1 MGWIGRINDGV
12 ANSRVGH
19 WFQLEG
25 SGHPRERPG
34 SRFTTEIRAGI
45 ISFFAMAYIL
55 AVNSSIV
62 ADSGGTCV
70 CDSTPDDP
78 ICAANSDYLLCK
90 NEVKRDLVTATAA
103 ISALATFFLG
113 ALANMPVGISCGM
126 GLNAYL
132 AYDVVGFH
140 GSGSVPYE
148 VAMTAIFVEGL
159 IFFGLTILGLRQWL
173 ARAIPRSIKL
183 ATGAVST
190 PVELAGCSPADKL
203 EDGTCPGS
211 HKMQNPTLWLAIFC
225 GGMLTVVLTM
235 FRVKGAILIGIILVS
250 ICSWPRGTSITAF
263 PDTPVGDDSF
273 HFFKKVVDF
282 HPVTRILAV
291 QKWDISAYSGQ
302 FGRALITFLYVDI
315 LDCTG
320 TLYSMARFSNLIDEK
335 TQDFEGS
342 ATAYLVDSI
351 SITIGAVFGTSP
363 VTAFIESGAGIGEGG
378 RTGITAMMT
387 GFCFFVSL
395 FFAPIFAS
403 IPSWATG
410 CVLILIGSM
419 MMQAVVNI
427 NWRYMGDAIPAF
439 LTIAIMPFT
448 FSIADGLI
456 AGICSYIVIQV
467 LVWTVETASM
477 GKLTATNKKNK
488 DPWSWRIP
496 GGILP
501 GWLTRLFQGKK
512 DFWRPYADETID
524 GNPGEPL
531 PHVCPDG
538 SLHNA
543 LASLIDQEWCDK
555 ETDKHIPCSSVFKT
569 AQALSFQARKTSYE
583 SLDGTKIRLLRL
595 HKGRFGDCLHGDFE
609 TVSLQ
614 DGKKNATPYEAV
626 SYTWAKGNG
635 KREKDHAVFI
645 GKRWESLPITENCY
659 DALQNWD
666 TRNCNASDPRDKI
679 FALLGLWK
687 KAVEPDYTLSP
698 QAMYTGLAS
707 TLVTDE
713 SWEVVAQ
720 LLDMATH
727 GHSTPGLPSW
737 VPDWSQKSQRSYR
750 PEWEMSLPPR
760 LFPKLRSNDDGRFRV
775 HGQTG
780 SLCILAD
787 EIDIM
792 APYLSREFRP
802 ATDGMVTVEAG
813 CSEVSLAPDI
823 LRICEPTDSIFRLS
837 QDKFRLILR
846 KKAEPNVYR
855 SVGWLFESRRN

>member
-1 MGWIGRINDGV
+1 MGWISRINDGV

-78 ICAANSDYLLCK
+78 ICAANSEYLLCK

-132 AYDVVGFH
+132 AYDLATGAGIGLFLTLI
-140 GSGSVPYE
+140 GLTYSEG
-148 VAMTAIFVEGL
+148 IGL
-159 IFFGLTILGLRQWL
+159 I
-173 ARAIPRSIKL
+173 
-183 ATGAVST
+183 TGAVST

-225 GGMLTVVLTM
+225 GGILTVVLTM

-263 PDTPVGDDSF
+263 PYTPVGDDSF
-273 HFFKKVVDF
+273 NFFKKVVDF
-282 HPVTRILAV
+282 HPITRILAV

-467 LVWTVETASM
+467 LVWAVETASM
-477 GKLTATNKKNK
+477 GKLTATNKKDK
-488 DPWSWRIP
+488 DPWTWRIP

-524 GNPGEPL
+524 GNVGVNSHEMSPIRHNTDWVKPGEPL
-531 PHVCPDG
+531 PHVVTEIY
-538 SLHNA
+538 S
-543 LASLIDQEWCDK
+543 
-555 ETDKHIPCSSVFKT
+555 
-569 AQALSFQARKTSYE
+569 
-583 SLDGTKIRLLRL
+583 
-595 HKGRFGDCLHGDFE
+595 
-609 TVSLQ
+609 
-614 DGKKNATPYEAV
+614 
-626 SYTWAKGNG
+626 GN
-635 KREKDHAVFI
+635 
-645 GKRWESLPITENCY
+645 N
-659 DALQNWD
+659 
-666 TRNCNASDPRDKI
+666 
-679 FALLGLWK
+679 
-687 KAVEPDYTLSP
+687 KA
-698 QAMYTGLAS
+698 
-707 TLVTDE
+707 
-713 SWEVVAQ
+713 
-720 LLDMATH
+720 
-727 GHSTPGLPSW
+727 
-737 VPDWSQKSQRSYR
+737 
-750 PEWEMSLPPR
+750 
-760 LFPKLRSNDDGRFRV
+760 
-775 HGQTG
+775 
-780 SLCILAD
+780 
-787 EIDIM
+787 
-792 APYLSREFRP
+792 
-802 ATDGMVTVEAG
+802 
-813 CSEVSLAPDI
+813 
-823 LRICEPTDSIFRLS
+823 
-837 QDKFRLILR
+837 
-846 KKAEPNVYR
+846 
-855 SVGWLFESRRN
+855 